1 MKEHLSKKELFKYKE
16 KSLDSDVIINV
27 SHVKKYYRTVQAV
40 EDISLQVRSGEI
52 YGFLGPNG
60 SGKTTTIGMMLG
72 LIYPTAGTIEIFGQ
86 QISPMHNAGLRR
98 VGTLMGSPSMMM
110 AYSARRNL
118 QMLHRLYPEVPAQ
131 RIDQVLEMVGLSDV
145 TSRPVKQFSTGMK
158 QRLGLAL
165 ALLGQP
171 DLLILDEPTNGMD
184 PVGMHET
191 RLLLQDLARQGV
203 TIFISSHLLHE
214 MQLICNHVAIV
225 RKGLV
230 VAEGKVAD
238 LLKTELITRVKTSNP
253 EKAAQVLGG
262 IVDSKRHLHISGPYI
277 DVHAVAAEKIIE
289 HLVAHSLTPSEVFP
303 IQNNLEN
310 VFLQFAQEAEKGVEK
325 HAVESAAVR
334 ER

>member
-1 MKEHLSKKELFKYKE
+1 MG
-16 KSLDSDVIINV
+16 SDVVINV
-27 SHVKKYYRTVQAV
+27 SHAKKYYRTVHAV

-72 LIYPTAGTIEIFGQ
+72 LIYPTGGTIEIFGE
-86 QISPMHNAGLRR
+86 QITPMHNAGLRR

-110 AYSARRNL
+110 AYSARRNM
-118 QMLHRLYPEVPAQ
+118 QMLHRLYPEVPEQ
-131 RIDQVLEMVGLSDV
+131 RIDQVLTMVGLSDV
-145 TSRPVKQFSTGMK
+145 NNRPVKQFSTGMK

-184 PVGMHET
+184 PVGMHEI
-191 RLLLQDLARQGV
+191 RLLLQSLAKQGV

-214 MQLICNHVAIV
+214 MQLICNRVAIV

-230 VAEGKVAD
+230 VAEGKVED
-238 LLKTELITRVKTSNP
+238 LLKTEHVTRIKTRDQQ
-253 EKAAQVLGG
+253 KAVQLLGEL
-262 IVDSKRHLHISGPYI
+262 VESQRYLHVNGPYV
-277 DVHAVAAEKIIE
+277 DVQSVTAEKIIE

-310 VFLQFAQEAEKGVEK
+310 VFLQFAQEAEKGAET
-325 HAVESAAVR
+325 HAVENAAVR

>member
-1 MKEHLSKKELFKYKE
+1 MA
-16 KSLDSDVIINV
+16 SDVVVNV
-27 SHVKKYYRTVQAV
+27 SHVKKYYKAVRAV

-52 YGFLGPNG
+52 FGFLGPNG

-72 LIYPTAGTIEIFGQ
+72 LIYPTAGSVEIFGQ
-86 QISPMHNAGLRR
+86 QITPMHNAGLVR

-118 QMLHRLYPEVPAQ
+118 QMLHRLYPDVPLQ

-145 TSRPVKQFSTGMK
+145 NNRPVKQFSTGMK

-165 ALLGQP
+165 ALLGKP

-184 PVGMHET
+184 PVGMHEI

-214 MQLICNHVAIV
+214 MQLICNRVAIV
-225 RKGLV
+225 GKGLV
-230 VAEGKVAD
+230 VAEGRVED
-238 LLKTELITRVKTSNP
+238 LLKTDLITRVKTSNP
-253 EKAAQVLGG
+253 EKAMQVLAE
-262 IVDSKRHLHISGPYI
+262 IVDDKKYLHVNGPYL
-277 DVHAVAAEKIIE
+277 DVQAVTAEKIIE
-289 HLVAHSLTPSEVFP
+289 QLVSHSLTPSEVFP

-310 VFLQFAQEAEKGVEK
+310 VFLRLAQQTDKGVET
-325 HAVESAAVR
+325 HAVESATVR